1 MANRGISYDPVVHS
15 IQDLKEEGSKRLPKM
30 YKGKYTYTQERLFN
44 AVIYIGQFRL
54 L

>member
-1 MANRGISYDPVVHS
+1 MANRGISWDPLVHS

-30 YKGKYTYTQERLFN
+30 YRGKYTHIKERFFN
-44 AVIYIGQFRL
+44 AVIYIGQCRL